1 MKNPLLPITEAEE
14 VIDQRRLLRETQ
26 RPENRTHLALEAI
39 ADEMT
44 RMRAELAV
52 LRAAILELR
61 GGAGKAVRT
70 ISGEVDPV
78 HRRNCVG
85 RRDESRFHSNGNGC
99 RRNGLG
105 ERRPGRWRRSKRI
118 SPATERCRSRG

>member
-14 VIDQRRLLRETQ
+14 VIDQRRLVRETQ

-52 LRAAILELR
+52 LRAAVLELR
-61 GGAGKAVRT
+61 GGAGK
-70 ISGEVDPV
+70 G
-78 HRRNCVG
+78 G
-85 RRDESRFHSNGNGC
+85 
-99 RRNGLG
+99 
-105 ERRPGRWRRSKRI
+105 
-118 SPATERCRSRG
+118 